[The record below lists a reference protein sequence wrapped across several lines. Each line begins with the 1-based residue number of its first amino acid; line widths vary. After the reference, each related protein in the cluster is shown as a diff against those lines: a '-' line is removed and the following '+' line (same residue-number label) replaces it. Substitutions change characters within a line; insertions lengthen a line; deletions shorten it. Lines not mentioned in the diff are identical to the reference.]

1 MSRLNC
7 LACALFLT
15 VSLVGCASTQTAR
28 TSDAPLMQRQT
39 QVDEDY
45 VGYVNTVAKQRGTRV
60 VWVNPPKKTVITPIA
75 AVH

>member
-7 LACALFLT
+7 FSCAAFLT
-15 VSLVGCASTQTAR
+15 ALLAGCASTQTAR

-39 QVDEDY
+39 QVDEEY

-60 VWVNPPKKTVITPIA
+60 VWVNPPKKTVMTPIA
-75 AVH
+75 ATH